1 MEKKYRLVT
10 ETGRILLGGET
21 YNHNAAERWFDDFN
35 GIYEDEETG
44 SEERIYIEEVQNM
57 EEYYIT
63 YNDYFGFCVVEKIN
77 GNGKIVFTGSIEDC
91 NRKCIELNSLN
102 QPKRSRSER
111 QLRDGHRGSDDDR
124 PEREN
129 MKNLSECKEYY
140 KDLYMDCLENDS
152 FEKSIF
158 ESTEK
163 ARYETFCETLKFI
176 YGADFENIMP
186 NWSNDASKEFYSRKQ
201 SKPPLLAVCRNCPTC
216 TDETGHTMKGWLII

>member
-111 QLRDGHRGSDDDR
+111 QLRDGRRGSDDDR